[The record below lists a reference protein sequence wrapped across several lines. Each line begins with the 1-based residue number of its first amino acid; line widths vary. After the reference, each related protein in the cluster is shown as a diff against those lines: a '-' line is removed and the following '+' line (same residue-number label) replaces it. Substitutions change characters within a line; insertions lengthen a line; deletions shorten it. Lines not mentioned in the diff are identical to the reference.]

1 MANAFISYIRQ
12 DSEVVDKLVFAL
24 RAAGIDVWL
33 DRDRILPGQRWKTA
47 IRKAIAS
54 GDFFIACFSQGFLQQ
69 SRTYMNDELLLAIDE
84 LRQRPTDRAWFIP
97 VLLSA
102 VPIPDRP
109 IGGGES
115 LLDLQWVDLHS
126 SWNNGVRRI
135 VEAITSSESKL
146 GRLNV
151 PSVEEV
157 RRLTT
162 HKGPICSVATLADS
176 TLALTAL
183 DHHRLE
189 LWNFVSGQRV
199 AYFTEDVIYSSMGDS
214 WRTKMNVS
222 PDGRFVALSRGE
234 EECCVWDLHCGRP
247 YVCNPHEYQTFAGAV
262 LGDGRTLVSL
272 GDHYGKVNLFDF
284 LKDEVVGELEIE
296 PGAREI
302 LDGLVLMPDCRS
314 LLFYSDSNAIG
325 HFSLKEGKVLGR
337 LVGHTGSV
345 TCVSV
350 EGSGR
355 YAISGSSDETARLW
369 DVATRQCIAMFEAH
383 DASVR
388 SVGFSPQRGLAVS
401 LDESGQLRV
410 WDAST
415 AKCLIEVPSMLKD
428 ARWSN
433 DGEHLLIADG
443 QDLVVC
449 RVDHP
454 STSPS
459 RT

>member
-12 DSEVVDKLVFAL
+12 DSEVVDKIVFAL

-33 DRDRILPGQRWKTA
+33 DRERILPGQRWKTA

-54 GDFFIACFSQGFLQQ
+54 GDFFVACFSQSYVQQ

-97 VLLSA
+97 VLLSE
-102 VPIPDRP
+102 VQIPDRP

-115 LLDLQWVDLHS
+115 LRDLQWVDLHS
-126 SWNNGVRRI
+126 SWNTGIRRI

-151 PSVEEV
+151 PLVQEV

-162 HKGPICSVATLADS
+162 HKGPICSVGTLPDS

-183 DHHRLE
+183 DNHRLE
-189 LWNFVSGQRV
+189 LWNFVSGHRV
-199 AYFTEDVIYSSMGDS
+199 AYFIEDVIYPSIGGS
-214 WRTKMNVS
+214 WQTTMNVS
-222 PDGRFVALSRGE
+222 PDGRFVALCRGE
-234 EECCVWDLHCGRP
+234 EECCVWDLHSGRP
-247 YVCNPHEYQTFAGAV
+247 YVCNPHEHQTFAGAI
-262 LGDGRTLVSL
+262 LNDGSTLVSL
-272 GDHYGKVNLFDF
+272 GDHYGRVSLFDF
-284 LKDEVVGELEIE
+284 LEDKVISELEIE
-296 PGAREI
+296 PGAGGI
-302 LDGLVLMPDCRS
+302 LEGLVLMPDCRS

-325 HFSLKEGKVLGR
+325 HFSLTDKKLLGH
-337 LVGHTGSV
+337 LVGHTGHV
-345 TCVSV
+345 TCVDV
-350 EGSGR
+350 ERLGR
-355 YAISGSSDETARLW
+355 YAISGSSDETARIW
-369 DVATRQCIAMFEAH
+369 DVATRQCIAIFEAH
-383 DASVR
+383 DAAIQ
-388 SVGFSPQRGLAVS
+388 SVGFSAQRGLAVS

-410 WDAST
+410 WDASS
-415 AKCLIEVPSMLKD
+415 AKCIIEVPSMLKD

-449 RVDHP
+449 RVDYPPHP
-454 STSPS
+454 
-459 RT
+459 